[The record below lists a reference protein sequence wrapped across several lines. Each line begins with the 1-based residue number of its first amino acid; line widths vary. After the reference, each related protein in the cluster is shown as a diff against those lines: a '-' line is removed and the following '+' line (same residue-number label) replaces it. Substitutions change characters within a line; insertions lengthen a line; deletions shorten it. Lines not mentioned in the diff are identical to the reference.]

1 VKFYFVFDFAWL
13 YDVGVFADGIAGIS
27 LPAISMKPSSRK
39 QVLLFSRSHPFV
51 FHFVDT
57 DACSYTLLAFMVLS
71 LLRLLMRIDLNQKLG
86 LKLQLSADN
95 C

>member
-1 VKFYFVFDFAWL
+1 MKFYFVFDFEWL

-39 QVLLFSRSHPFV
+39 QVCFCFPVLILLFSILSI
-51 FHFVDT
+51 
-57 DACSYTLLAFMVLS
+57 LMLAHIHYLHLWFFL
-71 LLRLLMRIDLNQKLG
+71 
-86 LKLQLSADN
+86 